1 MYNKVNL
8 YIPLIIL
15 SVFFSALMSVLIKLA
30 QQEINVFTAAFLR
43 FFFGILILTPI
54 FIKTK
59 LNVFKTS
66 HLKIHFLR
74 VIINYPS
81 MLLFF
86 YGINFVSIEKAN
98 SLTFVV
104 PFIATILAIIFL
116 KEKIYGYRI
125 FALLLGFIG
134 MLIII
139 RPGFIEISIG
149 VYMILTS
156 SILWAIMIIITKKL
170 SKDDSSITILSYQY
184 LLMLVISFVFAI
196 FNWKSPSNET
206 IFYLFLAGFSGTI
219 FHLTLYQAY
228 KLVDVSLVQPY
239 SFLVLVFASILGY
252 FVFGEIPD
260 IYTWIGTGIIFIG
273 IIIISVREI
282 QMNKSIIRKNLNI
295 EL

>member
-170 SKDDSSITILSYQY
+170 SKDVSSITILSYQY

-196 FNWKSPSNET
+196 FNWQSPSNET